1 MRFGDKAKV
10 KRLCDFAEIHQSG
23 GVLIREKR
31 KKKKKVKILK
41 SNFNDLFLDLFTT
54 LIQLSGS

>member
-31 KKKKKVKILK
+31 KKK
-41 SNFNDLFLDLFTT
+41 
-54 LIQLSGS
+54 